1 MEEFLGY
8 PRQDGTAGTRNY
20 VGIIP
25 TVGCACDT
33 ARQIAQ
39 SVDGCAL
46 FTHFQG
52 CDHTPDEL
60 EVLERTLVN
69 LGRHPNLSA
78 VIFISLGC
86 EPADVQKIAQQ
97 VSLSGKPVETLV
109 IQKEGGTI
117 ATVARGSRLASELC
131 ARAAGTT
138 RELCPLSTLIFGAEC
153 GGSDS
158 TSGLAANPAIGNAF
172 DRLLSAGGSGL
183 FSETQEFIG
192 AEHLL
197 AARASTPELG
207 TRILRMVAECE
218 QRFLDKGVDMRG
230 ANPAKGNIEG
240 GLTTI
245 EEKSLGA
252 IAKGGTYPIDGVC
265 EYGERPDGRG
275 LFIVNGMGMDSEN
288 LTCLVA
294 AGANVLFFSTGRGTP
309 IGFSFVPV
317 IKVTGNLGTYE
328 HMKDNIDVYVDL
340 ASSGT
345 LDATGSLLFTRAI
358 DVASGGATSAELL
371 HQSSYN
377 GICATGP

>member
-1 MEEFLGY
+1 MQFQGY
-8 PRQDGTAGTRNY
+8 PRSDGAAGTRNY

-39 SVDGCAL
+39 SVPGTAL

-60 EVLERTLVN
+60 EILERTMVN
-69 LGRHPNLSA
+69 LGRHPNLAS
-78 VIFISLGC
+78 VIYVSLGC
-86 EPADVQKIAQQ
+86 EPSDVQRVAHQAAQ
-97 VSLSGKPVETLV
+97 SGKRVEVLV
-109 IQKEGGTI
+109 IQKEGGTTR
-117 ATVARGSRLASELC
+117 TVDKASRLAREMVSE
-131 ARAAGTT
+131 AERIT
-138 RELCPLSTLIFGAEC
+138 REPCPLSLLSFGAEC

-158 TSGLAANPAIGNAF
+158 TSGLAANPAIGSAV
-172 DRLLSAGGSGL
+172 DLLLDAGGTGI
-183 FSETQEFIG
+183 FSETQEFLG

-197 AARASTPELG
+197 AARAKSPELG
-207 TRILRMVAECE
+207 ERIIRMVAECE

-252 IAKGGTYPIDGVC
+252 IAKGGTHPIDGVV
-265 EYGERPDGRG
+265 EYGERPDGHG

-288 LTCLVA
+288 LTCLAA

-317 IKVTGNLGTYE
+317 IKVTGNRGTYDN
-328 HMKDNIDVYVDL
+328 MRDNIDALVDL
-340 ASSGT
+340 AASGT
-345 LDATGSLLFTRAI
+345 LEASGRRLFELAI
-358 DVASGGATSAELL
+358 EVASGRATSAESL
-371 HQSSYN
+371 HQSTYN
-377 GICATGP
+377 GICVTGP

>member
-1 MEEFLGY
+1 MQFQGY
-8 PRQDGTAGTRNY
+8 PRSDGTAATRNY

-25 TVGCACDT
+25 TVGCSCDT

-39 SVDGCAL
+39 SVKGTAL

-60 EVLERTLVN
+60 AVLERTLVN
-69 LGRHPNLSA
+69 LGRHPNLSS
-78 VIFISLGC
+78 VIFVSLGC
-86 EPADVQKIAQQ
+86 EPSDVQRIAHLTAQ
-97 VSLSGKPVETLV
+97 SGKRVETLV
-109 IQKEGGTI
+109 IQKDGGTVHTI
-117 ATVARGSRLASELC
+117 ERGIRLARELEAETARATREPCALSRLS
-131 ARAAGTT
+131 
-138 RELCPLSTLIFGAEC
+138 FGAEC

-158 TSGLAANPAIGNAF
+158 TSGLAANPAIGSAI
-172 DRLLSAGGSGL
+172 DLLLDAGGTGI
-183 FSETQEFIG
+183 FSETQEFLG

-197 AARASTPELG
+197 AARAISRDIGE
-207 TRILRMVAECE
+207 RIVRMVAESE

-252 IAKGGTYPIDGVC
+252 ICKGGTHPIDGVV
-265 EYGERPDGRG
+265 EYGEHPDGRG

-288 LTCLVA
+288 LTCLAA

-317 IKVTGNLGTYE
+317 IKVTGNRATYE
-328 HMKDNIDVYVDL
+328 TMRDNIDAFVDL
-340 ASSGT
+340 ASAGT
-345 LDATGSLLFTRAI
+345 LESSGRQLFETAI
-358 DVASGGATSAELL
+358 EVASGLSTSAEVL
-371 HQSSYN
+371 HQSTYN
-377 GICATGP
+377 GICVTGP